1 MKQKSKPAS
10 KPIDTFR
17 VIAISPEMQTEIIN
31 HATLGLNIEEIALHL
46 NLDEELIEPYVK
58 KGLVNRKL
66 ELLKLQWD
74 KAPTDTNVL
83 IHLSKTIGGQ
93 NDKTEQSH
101 TINHE
106 HTFDGMTREELMN
119 DIKRLL

>member
-46 NLDEELIEPYVK
+46 NLDE
-58 KGLVNRKL
+58 R
-66 ELLKLQWD
+66 
-74 KAPTDTNVL
+74 
-83 IHLSKTIGGQ
+83 HS
-93 NDKTEQSH
+93 
-101 TINHE
+101 NHGHSE
-106 HTFDGMTREELMN
+106 ATPLNTR
-119 DIKRLL
+119 